1 MQRYKYARVYVDQA
15 SRLSFVWLKKSATA
29 DETLEGKTAFKQY
42 AKDRGISIQ
51 AYHAD
56 NSTFCA
62 HKWVMACWAKGQ
74 SLLFA
79 GVNTHHQNGI
89 AETRIRTLQ
98 ELARTMLI
106 QVNHHWTKAVTANL
120 WP

>member
-1 MQRYKYARVYVDQA
+1 LHSRTTTNIDEATKPKLPGECVSVDQLVSPTPGLIAQMSGFLTMQRYKYARVYVDQA

-62 HKWVMACWAKGQ
+62 HKWVMAC
-74 SLLFA
+74 
-79 GVNTHHQNGI
+79 
-89 AETRIRTLQ
+89 
-98 ELARTMLI
+98 
-106 QVNHHWTKAVTANL
+106 
-120 WP
+120 